1 MTIKNAEVGWGIE
14 AKLLR
19 EILKMLER
27 LLRVT
32 SNNAPL
38 EDACCEECNSWGTLV
53 IEGEGYTFPIG
64 NINSITIIVEEGTV
78 VISNGFDSSELT
90 QGMSVDL
97 TATTVLEQP
106 VMVDAS
112 SGKAV
117 CVYLYCSGITTTTS
131 TTILN

>member
-1 MTIKNAEVGWGIE
+1 MALKNAEVGWGIE

-27 LLRVT
+27 LVKLT
-32 SNNAPL
+32 YNNAPL
-38 EDACCEECNSWGTLV
+38 EDACCEECNGWGTLV
-53 IEGEGYTFPIG
+53 IENESYTFPAG
-64 NINSITIIVEEGTV
+64 NINSITIIVEEGPITV
-78 VISNGFDSSELT
+78 SNGISSSVLI
-90 QGMSVDL
+90 QGMEIDV

-106 VMVDAS
+106 VIVDAS